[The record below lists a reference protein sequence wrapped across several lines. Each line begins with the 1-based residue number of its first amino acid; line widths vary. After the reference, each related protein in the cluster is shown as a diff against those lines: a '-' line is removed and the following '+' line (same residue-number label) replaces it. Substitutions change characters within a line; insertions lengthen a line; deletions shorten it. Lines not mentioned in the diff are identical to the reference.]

1 MQLED
6 YQKQILERYMQLSD
20 PQKESVRKF
29 KDTKNGQ
36 LMLDLLGPEFSPLLD
51 RLAVPKAT
59 GLASR
64 IKP

>member
-6 YQKQILERYMQLSD
+6 YQKQILERYTQLSD
-20 PQKESVRKF
+20 TQKESVRKF

-36 LMLDLLGPEFSPLLD
+36 LMLNLLGPEFSPLLD
-51 RLAVPKAT
+51 RLAAPKAT

-64 IKP
+64 IKT

>member
-51 RLAVPKAT
+51 RLAVPKTT